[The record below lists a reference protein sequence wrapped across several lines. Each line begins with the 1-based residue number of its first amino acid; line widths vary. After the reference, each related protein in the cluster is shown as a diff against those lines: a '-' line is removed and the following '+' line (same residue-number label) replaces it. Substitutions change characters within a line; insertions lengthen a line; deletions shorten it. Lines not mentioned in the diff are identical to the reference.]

1 MAMTRHPRL
10 PMAIASTMAVSRR
23 PCWPAPLTR
32 LIQGRRRRMTAHTS
46 AMRNTRY
53 ATSIILMHLSP
64 ESASHYRHDRVC

>member
-10 PMAIASTMAVSRR
+10 PMAIASTIAISRR
-23 PCWPAPLTR
+23 ACWLAALIR

-53 ATSIILMHLSP
+53 ARSSMPMHLSLEQVSP
-64 ESASHYRHDRVC
+64 V